1 MLGFKKY
8 GYITDTAGLTEWPDP
23 EFIQIGVSRTLKD
36 IRPRAEEKA
45 RKKAEELQA
54 QQSGENSRPPGTG
67 FETERA
73 RAKQALRE
81 EVNAQTGQSVRK
93 IAATVDNASG
103 GERIMRVA
111 AYCRVSTDDIDQV
124 ISIELQK
131 NNYRD
136 MIKANPKWKYVGT
149 YVDDGFSGT
158 NTDHRPAFK
167 LMMKDAMAG
176 KIDMII
182 TKSVSRFARNLLDCI
197 GWVRKLKE
205 HDPPIPVFFEQ
216 EHLNTLD
223 STSNIILF
231 VLAMV
236 AEEESHMKSEA
247 MLLSLEWRFS
257 RGRFMTPALLGYD
270 RVEVPDGHGS
280 HKKVLVI
287 NEDEAQ
293 TVRLMYYMLL
303 NGSSISEIAS
313 TLTELGRE
321 TGQRKMRG
329 KPNTHWSEG
338 GVYNVLRNERYCGD
352 VLARKTWTPNFHDH
366 KSKKNNGKKNKYYQ
380 PGHHDAI
387 ITRAQW
393 NAAQRIL
400 NSHRFRHTGGYLP
413 MAVIDH
419 GALTGYISIN
429 RSWAGYEADEYYRV
443 CSIAMGTEEGE
454 LDADLENEHLP
465 DGGHRI
471 AGLTDD
477 NGVQR
482 IARQLSQVE
491 QAVKAQL
498 EGKPQE
504 TQEEKKRVPVEG
516 FQVVSAEMFSHA
528 LDPVVRFSRSQVS
541 FNSTCISRLNRISQN
556 GTALSLD
563 RTQYV
568 ELLFNPVERM
578 MAVRPCDAD
587 NPNAICWAT
596 ESGKSRM
603 ISASAFCRILFSIL
617 DWDTE
622 FSYRVPCI
630 VRSKG
635 NESILFFDLDNFIG
649 TAKRNRDDNLEAEVA
664 AAEEAIREESEETR
678 GIFFSAEDDDEPQEI
693 EDTEE
698 MERKLRELAEI
709 ERRTF
714 GTPVFE
720 HKGDVRLPSIDDDG
734 EWDVMAMP
742 KILGDDHRV
751 DEEVVEALQ
760 DQLMESILADETEG
774 GRA

>member
-1 MLGFKKY
+1 M
-8 GYITDTAGLTEWPDP
+8 TS
-23 EFIQIGVSRTLKD
+23 GVSSTLKD

-45 RKKAEELQA
+45 RRKAEELQA
-54 QQSGENSRPPGTG
+54 QHTGDAVRLPGTG

-73 RAKQALRE
+73 RAKQALRD
-81 EVNAQTGQSVRK
+81 EVNAQSGQSVRK
-93 IAATVDNASG
+93 IAATSG
-103 GERIMRVA
+103 PAVSDDRILRVA

-136 MIKANPKWKYVGT
+136 MIKANPKWRYVGT

-182 TKSVSRFARNLLDCI
+182 TKRVSRFARNLLDCI

-257 RGRFMTPALLGYD
+257 RGRFITPALLGYD
-270 RVEVPDGHGS
+270 RVEIPDGHGS

-303 NGSSISEIAS
+303 NGSSITEIAS

-321 TGQRKMRG
+321 TGQRKIKGR
-329 KPNTHWSEG
+329 PNTRWSEG
-338 GVYNVLRNERYCGD
+338 GVYCVLRNERYCGD

-366 KSKKNNGKKNKYYQ
+366 KSKRNNGKKNKYYQ

-393 NAAQRIL
+393 NAAQHIL
-400 NSHRFRHTGGYLP
+400 NSHRFKHTGGYLP

-419 GALTGYISIN
+419 GALTGFISIN
-429 RSWAGYEADEYYRV
+429 RSWAGYEADEYYRI
-443 CSIAMGTEEGE
+443 CSIAMGMEEGE
-454 LDADLENEHLP
+454 LEADLENEHLP
-465 DGGHRI
+465 DGGRRI

-482 IARQLSQVE
+482 IARQLSQAE
-491 QAVKAQL
+491 EAVKAQM
-498 EGKPQE
+498 EGRTVKA
-504 TQEEKKRVPVEG
+504 QEEKKRMSVEG
-516 FQVVSAEMFSHA
+516 FQVVNADMFSHA
-528 LDPVVRFSRSQVS
+528 FDPVVRFSKNQIT
-541 FNSTCISRLNRISQN
+541 FNSTCISRLNRINSK
-556 GTALSLD
+556 GAMFSMD
-563 RTQYV
+563 RTRYI
-568 ELLFNPVERM
+568 EMLFNPVERM
-578 MAVRPCDAD
+578 LVVRPCSEG

-596 ESGKSRM
+596 ENGKSR
-603 ISASAFCRILFSIL
+603 IVSARAFCRILFSIL
-617 DWDTE
+617 DWDSE
-622 FSYRVPCI
+622 YSYRVPCI

-635 NESILFFDLDNFIG
+635 EETILFFDLDNFIG
-649 TAKRNRDDNLEAEVA
+649 TAARRRDESLEKEMA
-664 AAEEAIREESEETR
+664 AAEETIREESEDTR
-678 GIFFSAEDDDEPQEI
+678 GIFFSADDEDEPQEI

-698 MERKLRELAEI
+698 MERKLQELAEL

-720 HKGDVRLPSIDDDG
+720 HKGDVRLPAIDDEG
-734 EWDVMAMP
+734 EWDVMAVP
-742 KILGDDHRV
+742 RILDEEHRV
-751 DEEVVEALQ
+751 DEKIVDALQ
-760 DQLMESILADETEG
+760 DQMRESMMERDTEG
-774 GRA
+774 GAE

>member
-1 MLGFKKY
+1 M
-8 GYITDTAGLTEWPDP
+8 
-23 EFIQIGVSRTLKD
+23 KD

-45 RKKAEELQA
+45 RKRAEELRSR
-54 QQSGENSRPPGTG
+54 QSGDNRPPGSG

-73 RAKQALRE
+73 RAKQALRA
-81 EVNAQTGQSVRK
+81 EVNAQTGQSVQK
-93 IAATVDNASG
+93 IAASSSASG
-103 GERIMRVA
+103 ADDRILRVA

-158 NTDHRPAFK
+158 NTDHRPAFM

-257 RGRFMTPALLGYD
+257 RGRFITPALLGYD

-280 HKKVLVI
+280 HKKVLRI

-303 NGSSISEIAS
+303 NGSSTAEIAD
-313 TLTELGRE
+313 TLNELKRE
-321 TGQRKMRG
+321 TGRRKVDG
-329 KPNTHWSEG
+329 KPNCRWTAMS
-338 GVYNVLRNERYCGD
+338 VSTVMRNERYCGD

-400 NSHRFRHTGGYLP
+400 NSHRFHHSGGYLP
-413 MAVIDH
+413 MAVVDH

-429 RSWAGYEADEYYRV
+429 RSWAGYEADEYFRV
-443 CSIAMGTEEGE
+443 SSIAMGTEEGE
-454 LDADLENEHLP
+454 LSADLENEHLP
-465 DGGHRI
+465 DGGRRI
-471 AGLTDD
+471 AGLTDE

-498 EGKPQE
+498 EGKPAE
-504 TQEEKKRVPVEG
+504 AREESRRLPTDG
-516 FQVVSAEMFSHA
+516 FQVVSADMFSHA
-528 LDPVVRFSRSQVS
+528 FDPVARFSKSS
-541 FNSTCISRLNRISQN
+541 IAFNSTCISRLNRFTQN
-556 GTALSLD
+556 GERLSMR
-563 RTQYV
+563 RTQNI
-568 ELLFNPVERM
+568 EILFNPVERM
-578 MAVRPCDAD
+578 LAVRPCAED
-587 NPNAICWAT
+587 NPNAIRWSD
-596 ESGKSRM
+596 ENGRSKGFG
-603 ISASAFCRILFSIL
+603 ASAFCRILFSIL
-617 DWDTE
+617 DWDE
-622 FSYRVPCI
+622 NYSYRVPCI
-630 VRSKG
+630 VRSRG
-635 NESILFFDLDNFIG
+635 DETILFFDLDNYIG
-649 TAKRNRDDNLEAEVA
+649 SAKRDRDENQEEEFA

-678 GIFFSAEDDDEPQEI
+678 GIFYAADDEEPQEI

-714 GTPVFE
+714 GIPAFE

-734 EWDVMAMP
+734 EWDVMAVP
-742 KILGDDHRV
+742 RVLGGDHQV
-751 DEEVVEALQ
+751 DPSVVDALQ
-760 DQLMESILADETEG
+760 DQLLEARISQENQGTSEG
-774 GRA
+774 GVT

>member
-1 MLGFKKY
+1 M
-8 GYITDTAGLTEWPDP
+8 
-23 EFIQIGVSRTLKD
+23 GVSHTLKD

-45 RKKAEELQA
+45 RKKADELQER
-54 QQSGENSRPPGTG
+54 QSGDTVRPPGTG

-81 EVNAQTGQSVRK
+81 EVNAQNGQSVRK
-93 IAATVDNASG
+93 IAATSG
-103 GERIMRVA
+103 PAVSDDRILRVA

-136 MIKANPKWKYVGT
+136 MIKANPKWRYVGT

-257 RGRFMTPALLGYD
+257 RGRFITPALLGYD

-280 HKKVLVI
+280 HKKILQI

-303 NGSSISEIAS
+303 NGSSITEIAS
-313 TLTELGRE
+313 TLTELERE
-321 TGQRKMRG
+321 TGQRKVNG
-329 KPNTHWSEG
+329 KPNTRWSEG

-366 KSKKNNGKKNKYYQ
+366 KSKRNNGKKNKYYQ

-419 GALTGYISIN
+419 GALTGFISIN
-429 RSWAGYEADEYYRV
+429 RSWAGYEADEYYRI
-443 CSIAMGTEEGE
+443 CSIAMGLTEGE
-454 LDADLENEHLP
+454 LEADLENEHLP
-465 DGGHRI
+465 DGGKRI

-491 QAVKAQL
+491 EAVKAQL
-498 EGKPQE
+498 EGKPAE
-504 TQEEKKRVPVEG
+504 TQEEKKRMPVEG
-516 FQVVSAEMFSHA
+516 FQVVSADMFSHA
-528 LDPVVRFSRSQVS
+528 LDPVVRFSKNQIA
-541 FNSTCISRLNRISQN
+541 FNSTCISRLNRIAQS
-556 GTALSLD
+556 GTSLSLN

-568 ELLFNPVERM
+568 E
-578 MAVRPCDAD
+578 
-587 NPNAICWAT
+587 
-596 ESGKSRM
+596 KSRM
-603 ISASAFCRILFSIL
+603 VSASAFCLILFSIL
-617 DWDTE
+617 DWDSEYT
-622 FSYRVPCI
+622 YRVPCI
-630 VRSKG
+630 VRSRG
-635 NESILFFDLDNFIG
+635 EETILFFDLDNFIG
-649 TAKRNRDDNLEAEVA
+649 SAKKSRDENLEEEVA

-678 GIFFSAEDDDEPQEI
+678 GIFFSADDEEEPQEI

-698 MERKLRELAEI
+698 MERKLQELAEI

-720 HKGDVRLPSIDDDG
+720 HKGDVRLPSIDDEG

-751 DEEVVEALQ
+751 DEEVVDALQ
-760 DQLMESILADETEG
+760 DQLLESMMTNETEG
-774 GRA
+774 GTE

>member
-1 MLGFKKY
+1 M
-8 GYITDTAGLTEWPDP
+8 
-23 EFIQIGVSRTLKD
+23 RD

-45 RKKAEELQA
+45 RRRTETLNA
-54 QQSGENSRPPGTG
+54 QQAEGGVRPPGAG

-93 IAATVDNASG
+93 IAASSSDQND
-103 GERIMRVA
+103 ERILRVA

-136 MIKANPKWKYVGT
+136 MIRANPRWKYVGT

-158 NTDHRPAFK
+158 NTEHRPAFN

-216 EHLNTLD
+216 ENLNTLD
-223 STSNIILF
+223 TTSNIILF

-257 RGRFMTPALLGYD
+257 RGRFITPALLGYD
-270 RVEVPDGHGS
+270 RVEVPDGHGG

-287 NEDEAQ
+287 NENEAQ

-303 NGSSISEIAS
+303 NGSSTTEIAA
-313 TLTELGRE
+313 TLTELARE
-321 TGQRKMRG
+321 TGLKKING
-329 KPNTHWSEG
+329 KPNTQWTAST
-338 GVYNVLRNERYCGD
+338 VTNVLRNERYCGD
-352 VLARKTWTPNFHDH
+352 VLARKTWTPDFHDH
-366 KSKKNNGKKNKYYQ
+366 KSKKNRGKKNKYYQ

-387 ITRAQW
+387 VTRAQW

-400 NSHRFRHTGGYLP
+400 NSHRYGHDGSYLP
-413 MAVIDH
+413 MRVIDH
-419 GALTGYISIN
+419 GALIGYISIN
-429 RSWAGYEADEYYRV
+429 RSWAGYEPDEYFRV
-443 CSIAMGTEEGE
+443 CSIAMGMQEGDLE
-454 LDADLENEHLP
+454 VDLENEHLP
-465 DGGHRI
+465 DGGRRI
-471 AGLTDD
+471 AGLTDE

-482 IARQLSQVE
+482 IARELSLVE
-491 QAVKAQL
+491 KAVRDQL
-498 EGKPQE
+498 EGRTE
-504 TQEEKKRVPVEG
+504 TEETEQRKTLSNG

-528 LDPVVRFSRSQVS
+528 FEPVARFSRSSIS
-541 FNSTCISRLNRISQN
+541 FNSTCVSRLNRLRDHQ
-556 GTALSLD
+556 GQLSMR
-563 RTQYV
+563 RTEYV
-568 ELLFNPVERM
+568 ELLLNPVERM
-578 MAVRPCDAD
+578 MVVRPCTAD
-587 NPNAICWAT
+587 HPNAIRWADDN
-596 ESGKSRM
+596 GRGRCAG
-603 ISASAFCRILFSIL
+603 ASAFCRILFSIL
-617 DWDTE
+617 GWDE
-622 FSYRVPCI
+622 NYSYRVPCT

-635 NESILFFDLDNFIG
+635 DEAVLFFDLDNYIG
-649 TAKRNRDDNLEAEVA
+649 TVNSRKGEKADEAIA
-664 AAEEAIREESEETR
+664 AAEEAIRAESEDTR
-678 GIFFSAEDDDEPQEI
+678 GIFFAADDDEEPQEI

-698 MERKLRELAEI
+698 MERRLQELAEI

-714 GTPVFE
+714 GTLVFE
-720 HKGDVRLPSIDDDG
+720 HSGDIRLPAIDDDG
-734 EWDVMAMP
+734 EWDVMAEP
-742 KILGDDHRV
+742 RILGENHRV
-751 DEEVVEALQ
+751 DDAVVESLHDELLEALIAGEE
-760 DQLMESILADETEG
+760 DQ
-774 GRA
+774 

>member
-1 MLGFKKY
+1 M
-8 GYITDTAGLTEWPDP
+8 
-23 EFIQIGVSRTLKD
+23 KD

-45 RKKAEELQA
+45 RNKAEEMQK
-54 QQSGENSRPPGTG
+54 QQSGDIPPPSDAG
-67 FETERA
+67 FVTELSM
-73 RAKQALRE
+73 AKQALRD
-81 EVNAQTGQSVRK
+81 EVNAQTGQNVRK
-93 IAATVDNASG
+93 IAATAGQMVIE
-103 GERIMRVA
+103 ERTLRVA
-111 AYCRVSTDDIDQV
+111 AYCRVSTDEIEQL

-136 MIKANPKWKYVGT
+136 LIKANPKWRYAGT

-158 NTDHRPAFK
+158 NTDHRPAFR
-167 LMMKDAMAG
+167 LMMKDALAG

-270 RVEVPDGHGS
+270 KVEVPNGYGG
-280 HKKVLVI
+280 HKKVLQI
-287 NEDEAQ
+287 NENEAQ

-321 TGQRKMRG
+321 TGQRKING
-329 KPNTHWSEG
+329 KPNTRWTEG
-338 GVYNVLRNERYCGD
+338 GVCTVLRNERYCGD

-366 KSKKNNGKKNKYYQ
+366 KSKRNNGKKNKYYQ

-400 NSHRFRHTGGYLP
+400 NSHKYGHEGSYLP
-413 MAVIDH
+413 MMVIDH

-429 RSWAGYEADEYYRV
+429 RSWAGYEADEYYRIS
-443 CSIAMGTEEGE
+443 SIAMGLTEGE
-454 LDADLENEHLP
+454 LQADLENEHMP
-465 DGGHRI
+465 DGGRRI

-482 IARQLSQVE
+482 IARQLSKVE
-491 QAVKAQL
+491 EAVKAQL
-498 EGKPQE
+498 EGKPVEQ
-504 TQEEKKRVPVEG
+504 QEEKKRVPVEG
-516 FQVVSAEMFSHA
+516 FQVVSADMFSHA
-528 LDPVVRFSRSQVS
+528 FDPVMRFSKNEIS
-541 FNSTCISRLNRISQN
+541 FNSTCISRLNRIVPD
-556 GTALSLD
+556 GVDLSMA
-563 RTQYV
+563 RTRYV

-578 MAVRPCDAD
+578 LAVRPCAEDH
-587 NPNAICWAT
+587 PNAICWAT
-596 ESGKSRM
+596 ENGRSRM
-603 ISASAFCRILFSIL
+603 VGASAFCRILFSIL
-617 DWDTE
+617 DWDSEYT
-622 FSYRVPCI
+622 YRVPCI
-630 VRSKG
+630 VRSRG
-635 NESILFFDLDNFIG
+635 DETILFFDLDNFIG
-649 TAKRNRDDNLEAEVA
+649 SAKKNREENLEEAVAE
-664 AAEEAIREESEETR
+664 AEEAIREESEETK
-678 GIFFSAEDDDEPQEI
+678 GIFFSGDDDEEPQEI

-698 MERKLRELAEI
+698 MERKLQELAEI

-734 EWDVMAMP
+734 EWDVMAIP
-742 KILGDDHRV
+742 RILDDDHRV
-751 DEEVVEALQ
+751 DEEVVDALQ
-760 DQLMESILADETEG
+760 DQLMESLMTNETG
-774 GRA
+774 GGMV